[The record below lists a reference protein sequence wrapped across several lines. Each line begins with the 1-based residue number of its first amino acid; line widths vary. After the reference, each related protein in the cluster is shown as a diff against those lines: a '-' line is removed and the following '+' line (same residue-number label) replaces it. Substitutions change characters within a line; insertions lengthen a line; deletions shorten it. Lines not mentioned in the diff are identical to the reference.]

1 MIYTTSCRDKD
12 YADLKPLLQKLD
24 AQLIDVRF
32 SPSDKPVQ
40 WSKGYLQL
48 LLKRNYQHF
57 PALGLREIAP
67 GKFAI
72 QNLTLGLRI
81 LSEKQH
87 NVVLL
92 CDCADYDNCHR
103 KVIARE
109 LEKSGKEAV
118 EIETWEAST
127 LTLFIIFHI

>member
-12 YADLKPLLQKLD
+12 YADLKPLLERLD
-24 AQLIDVRF
+24 AQLVDIRF

-40 WSKGYLQL
+40 WSKGYLHL

-67 GKFAI
+67 NKFAI
-72 QNLTLGLRI
+72 QNMTLGLRI
-81 LSEKQH
+81 LGEKSY

-92 CDCADYDNCHR
+92 CDCADYNGCHR
-103 KVIARE
+103 KVIALE
-109 LEKSGKEAV
+109 LEKLGKEVV
-118 EIETWEAST
+118 EIERWKQ
-127 LTLFIIFHI
+127 

>member
-1 MIYTTSCRDKD
+1 MIYTTNCLDKD
-12 YADLKPLLQKLD
+12 YADLKPLLERLD

-32 SPSDKPVQ
+32 APSNKPVQ

-67 GKFAI
+67 DKFAI

-81 LSEKQH
+81 IGEKLH
-87 NVVLL
+87 NVMLL
-92 CDCADYDNCHR
+92 CDCNDYDNCHR
-103 KVIARE
+103 KTIAHE
-109 LEKSGKEAV
+109 LVKLGKEV
-118 EIETWEAST
+118 KEIESWK
-127 LTLFIIFHI
+127 L

>member
-12 YADLKPLLQKLD
+12 YADLKPLLERLD
-24 AQLIDVRF
+24 AQLVDVRF
-32 SPSDKPVQ
+32 SPSNKPVQ
-40 WSKGYLQL
+40 WSKGYLGL
-48 LLKRNYQHF
+48 LLKRKYQHF

-81 LSEKQH
+81 LSEKPH

-103 KVIARE
+103 KVIACE
-109 LEKSGKEAV
+109 LEKFRKGV
-118 EIETWEAST
+118 TEIEKWNR
-127 LTLFIIFHI
+127 

>member
-1 MIYTTSCRDKD
+1 MIYTTSCCDKD
-12 YADLKPLLQKLD
+12 YADLKPLLERLD

-32 SPSDKPVQ
+32 TPSDKPVQ
-40 WSKGYLQL
+40 WSKGYLRL

-81 LSEKQH
+81 LSEKSH
-87 NVVLL
+87 NLVLL
-92 CDCADYDNCHR
+92 CDCADYDGCHR
-103 KVIARE
+103 KVITQE
-109 LEKSGKEAV
+109 LGKFGKDV
-118 EIETWEAST
+118 FEIEKWK
-127 LTLFIIFHI
+127 